1 MIGSIKGIVEFK
13 DYPYVFVDVN
23 GVGYKVLLAN
33 NLLSKLNIGDKV
45 KFFTHS
51 HIRED
56 VFDLY
61 GFLSIDELKLFER
74 IIGVDGVGPKT
85 AMSVFSIGSKD
96 EIINAIVKGD
106 VAFFSGV
113 PRLGR
118 KSAQKIII
126 DLKDRLGSKEE
137 FDLSAY
143 DSKENKDIISVL
155 KSFGFTSSEAQEA
168 IRSLKDKDTTIEEK
182 IKLALKYL
190 GK

>member
-1 MIGSIKGIVEFK
+1 MIGSIKGVVEFK

-23 GVGYKVLLAN
+23 GVGYKVLLSN
-33 NLLSKLNIGDKV
+33 SLLSKLNIGEKV

-56 VFDLY
+56 MFDLY

-85 AMSVFSIGSKD
+85 AMSIFSIGGKD
-96 EIINAIVKGD
+96 EIIQAIIKGD
-106 VAFFSGV
+106 VTFFSGV

-126 DLKDRLGSKEE
+126 ELKDRLGSKAEL
-137 FDLSAY
+137 DLSAY
-143 DSKENKDIISVL
+143 DSKESKDIISVL
-155 KSFGFTSSEAQEA
+155 KSFGFTSREAEEA
-168 IRSLKDKDTTIEEK
+168 IRAIKDKDITIEEK
-182 IKLALKYL
+182 IKLSLKYL
-190 GK
+190 AK